1 MDFDKIKQAVHSIEM
16 SETMEERVKK
26 NCNSIE
32 KDKSGQFNFKGWIS
46 VACAFGILLSMLIG
60 IPFFSKNGDPQSAN
74 FTITA
79 YADSNG
85 DQQVFTNL
93 SSEKATFELS
103 TEERTNGLAGVA
115 GGGVN
120 LIFTNVML
128 KLTGEEIDSITYT
141 MSKGKF
147 VEDITLTAKEKDD
160 LDWLLSEKINYISGV
175 PGSNVYQAIKEIG
188 NTYTVKYHEQDK
200 TKYTLAIP
208 HDGEYVVEDEI
219 IINAIVKYTDG
230 ETEQQEIL
238 VTQESGSISLVLN

>member
-1 MDFDKIKQAVHSIEM
+1 
-16 SETMEERVKK
+16 
-26 NCNSIE
+26 
-32 KDKSGQFNFKGWIS
+32 
-46 VACAFGILLSMLIG
+46 
-60 IPFFSKNGDPQSAN
+60 
-74 FTITA
+74 
-79 YADSNG
+79 
-85 DQQVFTNL
+85 
-93 SSEKATFELS
+93 
-103 TEERTNGLAGVA
+103 
-115 GGGVN
+115 
-120 LIFTNVML
+120 
-128 KLTGEEIDSITYT
+128 